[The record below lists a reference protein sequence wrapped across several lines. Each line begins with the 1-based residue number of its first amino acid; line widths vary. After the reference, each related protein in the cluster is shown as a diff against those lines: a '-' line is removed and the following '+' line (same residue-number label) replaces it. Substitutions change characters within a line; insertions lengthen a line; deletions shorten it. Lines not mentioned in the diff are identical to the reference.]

1 MRILRSVPGMPG
13 MPGMLMEKSYR
24 IQTIETLKKIFR
36 DRSYSNIVINNDI
49 KNVDSR
55 FFSLYRKSVLGVV
68 ENLIFID
75 WVINEVSKTKT
86 KKMETD
92 VLVVL
97 RLAVYQI
104 FFLDKSHE
112 NIVVNESVQYIKDKG
127 NIRASK
133 FVNAILRNILRSKEA
148 LIEKMNKLPQDDYL
162 GVKYSYP
169 KELINK
175 WKKQFGKDIENV
187 LIANNK
193 EAPFE
198 IRVNTLKI
206 KRDELI
212 KLFEERDIK
221 TYKCKYANKGLV
233 IENPFEIDK
242 TDEYKNGLFSIQSE
256 SSMLAGQILN
266 PKENSLLVDMC
277 AAPGGKTLNAAEIMN
292 NTGKILSRDIYP
304 AKLKLIENELKRL
317 DINNV
322 KVEEYDAAKLDE
334 SLIGKADYVIVDV
347 PCSGLGII
355 RRKPEI
361 KYNIEKVNDITEIQ
375 YKILENASK
384 YLKKSGELVYSTCT
398 TNIEENFELISR
410 FLNSYKDY
418 VLVDITENIDEGF
431 ETSKEGY
438 IEIYPHLHGMDGFFI
453 AKIKRI

>member
-1 MRILRSVPGMPG
+1 MN
-13 MPGMLMEKSYR
+13 SYR
-24 IQTIETLKKIFR
+24 NQAIESLKKIFK
-36 DRSYSNIVINNDI
+36 DNSYSNIVINNDI
-49 KNVDSR
+49 KNVDYR
-55 FFSLYRKSVLGVV
+55 FLSLYRKSVLGVI

-75 WVINEVSKTKT
+75 WIINEVSKMKT

-133 FVNAILRNILRSKEA
+133 FVNAVLRNTLRSKDS
-148 LIEKMNKLPQDDYL
+148 LIEKMSELPQDEFL
-162 GVKYSYP
+162 SVKYSYP
-169 KELINK
+169 KELINL
-175 WKKQFGKDIENV
+175 WKKQFGKDIEEV

-193 EAPFE
+193 EAPME

-212 KLFEERDIK
+212 KLFEEKGIK
-221 TYKCKYANKGLV
+221 TYKCKYANKGLI

-256 SSMLAGQILN
+256 SSILAGQILN
-266 PKENSLLVDMC
+266 PKEYSLIIDVC

-292 NTGKILSRDIYP
+292 NTGRIISRDIYP
-304 AKLKLIENELKRL
+304 AKLKLIENEIKRL
-317 DINNV
+317 GIANV
-322 KVEEYDAAKLDE
+322 KVEKYDATKLDN
-334 SLIGKADYVIVDV
+334 SLIEKADYVIADV

-361 KYNIEKVNDITEIQ
+361 KYNKTDINDITKIQ
-375 YKILENASK
+375 NKILENASK
-384 YLKKSGELVYSTCT
+384 YLKHNGELVYSTCT
-398 TNIEENFELISR
+398 TNIKENYEIINR
-410 FLNSYKDY
+410 FLNNNKDY
-418 VLVDITENIDEGF
+418 ALVDISENIDGDF
-431 ETSKEGY
+431 ETAKTGY

>member
-1 MRILRSVPGMPG
+1 MN
-13 MPGMLMEKSYR
+13 SYR
-24 IQTIETLKKIFR
+24 NQAIETLKKIFK
-36 DRSYSNIVINNDI
+36 DKSYSNIVINNDI
-49 KNVDSR
+49 KNVDHR
-55 FFSLYRKSVLGVV
+55 FLSLYRKSVLGVI

-75 WVINEVSKTKT
+75 WIINEVSKMKT

-133 FVNAILRNILRSKEA
+133 FVNAVLRNTLRSKDS
-148 LIEKMNKLPQDDYL
+148 LIEKMSELPQDEFL
-162 GVKYSYP
+162 SVKYSYP
-169 KELINK
+169 KELINL
-175 WKKQFGKDIENV
+175 WKKQFGKDIEEV

-193 EAPFE
+193 EAPME

-212 KLFEERDIK
+212 KLFEEKGIK
-221 TYKCKYANKGLV
+221 TYKCKYANKGLI

-256 SSMLAGQILN
+256 SSILAGQILN
-266 PKENSLLVDMC
+266 PKEYSLIIDVC

-292 NTGKILSRDIYP
+292 NTGRIISRDIYP
-304 AKLKLIENELKRL
+304 AKLKLIENEIKRL
-317 DINNV
+317 GIANV
-322 KVEEYDAAKLDE
+322 KVEKYDATKLDN
-334 SLIGKADYVIVDV
+334 SLIEKADYVIADV

-361 KYNIEKVNDITEIQ
+361 KYNKTDINDITKIQ
-375 YKILENASK
+375 NKILENASK
-384 YLKKSGELVYSTCT
+384 YLKHNGELVYSTCT
-398 TNIEENFELISR
+398 TNIKENYEIINR
-410 FLNSYKDY
+410 FLNNNKDY
-418 VLVDITENIDEGF
+418 ALVDISENIDGDF
-431 ETSKEGY
+431 ETAKTGY

>member
-1 MRILRSVPGMPG
+1 MN
-13 MPGMLMEKSYR
+13 SYR
-24 IQTIETLKKIFR
+24 NQAIESLKKIFK
-36 DRSYSNIVINNDI
+36 DNSYSNILINNDI
-49 KNVDSR
+49 KNVDYR
-55 FFSLYRKSVLGVV
+55 FLSLYRKSVLGVI

-75 WVINEVSKTKT
+75 WIINEVSKTKT

-133 FVNAILRNILRSKEA
+133 FVNAVLRNTLRSKDS
-148 LIEKMNKLPQDDYL
+148 LIEKMSELPQDEFL
-162 GVKYSYP
+162 SVKYSYP
-169 KELINK
+169 KELINL
-175 WKKQFGKDIENV
+175 WKKQFGKDIEEV

-193 EAPFE
+193 EAPME

-212 KLFEERDIK
+212 KLFEEKGIK
-221 TYKCKYANKGLV
+221 TYKCKYANKGLI

-256 SSMLAGQILN
+256 SSILAGQILN
-266 PKENSLLVDMC
+266 PKEYSLIIDVC

-292 NTGKILSRDIYP
+292 NTGKIISRDIYP
-304 AKLKLIENELKRL
+304 AKLKLIENEIKRL
-317 DINNV
+317 GIANV
-322 KVEEYDAAKLDE
+322 KVEKYDATKLDN
-334 SLIGKADYVIVDV
+334 SLIEKADYVIADV

-361 KYNIEKVNDITEIQ
+361 KYNKTDINDITKIQ
-375 YKILENASK
+375 NKILENASK
-384 YLKKSGELVYSTCT
+384 YLKHNGELVYSTCT
-398 TNIEENFELISR
+398 TNIKENYEIINR
-410 FLNSYKDY
+410 FLNNNKDY
-418 VLVDITENIDEGF
+418 ALVDISENIDGDF
-431 ETSKEGY
+431 ETAKTGY

>member
-1 MRILRSVPGMPG
+1 MN
-13 MPGMLMEKSYR
+13 SYR
-24 IQTIETLKKIFR
+24 NQAIETLKKIFK
-36 DRSYSNIVINNDI
+36 DKSYSNIVINNDI
-49 KNVDSR
+49 KNVDHR
-55 FFSLYRKSVLGVV
+55 FLSLYRKSVLGVI

-75 WVINEVSKTKT
+75 WIINEVSKTKT

-133 FVNAILRNILRSKEA
+133 FVNAVLRNTLRSKDS
-148 LIEKMNKLPQDDYL
+148 LIEKMSELPQDEFL
-162 GVKYSYP
+162 SVKYSYP
-169 KELINK
+169 KELINL
-175 WKKQFGKDIENV
+175 WKKQFGKDIEEV

-193 EAPFE
+193 EAPME

-212 KLFEERDIK
+212 KLFEEKGIK
-221 TYKCKYANKGLV
+221 TYKCKYANKGLI

-256 SSMLAGQILN
+256 SSILAGQILN
-266 PKENSLLVDMC
+266 PKEYSLIIDVC

-292 NTGKILSRDIYP
+292 NTGRIISRDIYP
-304 AKLKLIENELKRL
+304 AKLKLIENEIKRL
-317 DINNV
+317 GIANV
-322 KVEEYDAAKLDE
+322 KVEKYDATKLDN
-334 SLIGKADYVIVDV
+334 SLIEKADYVIADV

-361 KYNIEKVNDITEIQ
+361 KYNKTDINDITKIQ
-375 YKILENASK
+375 NKILENASK
-384 YLKKSGELVYSTCT
+384 YLKHNGELVYSTCT
-398 TNIEENFELISR
+398 TNIKENYEIINR
-410 FLNSYKDY
+410 FLNNNKDY
-418 VLVDITENIDEGF
+418 ALVDISENIDGDF
-431 ETSKEGY
+431 ETAKTGY